1 MSIKYLMKLP
11 SSFAIPKE
19 IYYKEMYFNNIS
31 ILLLSKSHRI
41 SKYIVELRILTL
53 ASNTTHVTKKI
64 NVVASE

>member
-1 MSIKYLMKLP
+1 MSMKYLMKLP

-31 ILLLSKSHRI
+31 RLLLSKSHRI
-41 SKYIVELRILTL
+41 SKYIELRILTL